1 MSTIFRSCNDARET
15 PLHLAA
21 GSFKKDVGLELVHEL
36 MNAGADMSARNDAG
50 ENALHYAMKTGT
62 PAVLRL
68 LLLLTLD
75 QHLFVI
81 LVKFRSLLESGITV
95 SVESQSEDLNENILS
110 MVNLHS

>member
-1 MSTIFRSCNDARET
+1 MPWPSNKSKQVGNISLFHFRMSTIFRSCNDARET

-68 LLLLTLD
+68 LLLINT
-75 QHLFVI
+75 
-81 LVKFRSLLESGITV
+81 
-95 SVESQSEDLNENILS
+95 
-110 MVNLHS
+110 